1 MNIEPNLQNDIKDI
15 VFKYLDSNKIKVF
28 VFGSRVNG
36 TNRKFS
42 DIDLGFESDL
52 SIPYSLVLDIEDE
65 FENSNIPYSIDVVD
79 FSKVSNKFKAVAKQ
93 NVMYLN

>member
-1 MNIEPNLQNDIKDI
+1 MTIDPKLQNDIKNI
-15 VFKYLDSNKIKVF
+15 VFRYLDSSDTKVF

-42 DIDLGFESDL
+42 DIDLGLESNN
-52 SIPYSLVLDIEDE
+52 SIPYTLVLDIEDE
-65 FENSNIPYSIDVVD
+65 FENSNIPYSVDVVD
-79 FSKVSNKFKAVAKQ
+79 FSKVSEKFKAVAKQ